1 MNGYDIFILAI
12 IAVSIAMGLVRGFVR
27 EIFGLVG
34 VVAGMVVALI
44 IGPHLSE
51 DFRRVIPSDGAA
63 FAAAFLVLFF
73 ATLIVMSVLGT
84 LLSRALE
91 MAKLGLPNRML
102 GGVFGLLRGVMIA
115 VVMTLG
121 LTLFLTEDSTVLT
134 RSRLVPHI
142 AFGTRLMAPL
152 LPSHVEKILIDRTDH
167 LPGGPH
173 HA

>member
-73 ATLIVMSVLGT
+73 TTLIVMSVLGT

>member
-1 MNGYDIFILAI
+1 MAK
-12 IAVSIAMGLVRGFVR
+12 M
-27 EIFGLVG
+27 
-34 VVAGMVVALI
+34 
-44 IGPHLSE
+44 
-51 DFRRVIPSDGAA
+51 
-63 FAAAFLVLFF
+63 AAAGVTSVRIDF
-73 ATLIVMSVLGT
+73 AWESLQPRRGPMSPWHVRLADRCVNIARENGMSVLGT

>member
-12 IAVSIAMGLVRGFVR
+12 MAVSIAMGLVRGFVR

-73 ATLIVMSVLGT
+73 ATLIVMSMLGT

-102 GGVFGLLRGVMIA
+102 GGVFGLLRGVM
-115 VVMTLG
+115 
-121 LTLFLTEDSTVLT
+121 
-134 RSRLVPHI
+134 
-142 AFGTRLMAPL
+142 
-152 LPSHVEKILIDRTDH
+152 
-167 LPGGPH
+167 
-173 HA
+173 